1 MQTLLLLSITQE
13 GLLVKESYA
22 TIRKRL
28 FDNQPFFEVTDMV
41 GNKILYNKAIV
52 ASLMRTDKPVGKKK
66 RK

>member
-52 ASLMRTDKPVGKKK
+52 ASLMRTDKPLPKKG

>member
-13 GLLVKESYA
+13 ALLVKESYA

-52 ASLMRTDKPVGKKK
+52 ASLMRTDKPLPKKG